1 MAEDAVDQGTSGDE
15 PVREWGVDDDGSGS
29 RPADGRQTDDSP
41 TDGRPTP
48 ESDDGERRGDDGDTY
63 GGLPGAFAYVFRS
76 SDSWL
81 LRSYAVLGG
90 LAALLTAILFGLA
103 LVVLLGNTVGVGGGT
118 FSFVRAFFIFVGL
131 LVVAPLVAP
140 VLFAARRTRHGR
152 SDRRFDA
159 AMAALGYLFVG
170 SLYVAAVISTPV
182 AQQQLPA
189 GGLARAVVQA
199 LYSLPRLA
207 GLVPPVLVA
216 LSIVVVA
223 RRFR

>member
-15 PVREWGVDDDGSGS
+15 PVREWGVDDDG
-29 RPADGRQTDDSP
+29 PDGRPTDGQSTDGSP
-41 TDGRPTP
+41 TDGRPAP
-48 ESDDGERRGDDGDTY
+48 EADDREGNGDDGDAY
-63 GGLPGAFAYVFRS
+63 GGLPGAFRYVLRS

-90 LAALLTAILFGLA
+90 LAALLTAVLFGLA
-103 LVVLLGNTVGVGGGT
+103 LVVLLGNTVGAGGGT

-140 VLFAARRTRHGR
+140 VLFAARRTRRGR
-152 SDRRFDA
+152 PDRRFDA

-170 SLYVAAVISTPV
+170 SVYVAAVISTPV

-189 GGLARAVVQA
+189 GGLARTVVQA
-199 LYSLPRLA
+199 LYGVPRLA
-207 GLVPPVLVA
+207 GLLPPVLVA
-216 LSIVVVA
+216 LAMVVVA